1 MIFFYDI
8 DKNHPFSLL
17 YDKYLEASKHNQN
30 SIEAMV
36 LATLDLENMLPN
48 SRFVNAKYIT
58 NEEIIFFSNYQGT
71 KSREIENTNNVS
83 VIFYWD
89 TIKVQIRIRG
99 RIIKSK
105 KEVSDKHFFERSND
119 KNAIAISS
127 NQSSVIDSY
136 SYVVKKYEEVLNDNS
151 SIRQRPSY
159 WGGYS
164 IKPYYFEFWEGQDSR
179 VNKRKV
185 YELKN
190 KKWESYYLE
199 P

>member
-1 MIFFYDI
+1 MIFFYNI

-17 YDKYLEASKHNQN
+17 YDKYLEASKRNQT

-105 KEVSDKHFFERSND
+105 KEVSDKHFFERSDD

>member
-1 MIFFYDI
+1 MIFFYNI

-17 YDKYLEASKHNQN
+17 YDKYLEASKRNQT

-105 KEVSDKHFFERSND
+105 KEVSDKHFFERSDD

-136 SYVVKKYEEVLNDNS
+136 SYVVKKYEEVLMT
-151 SIRQRPSY
+151 
-159 WGGYS
+159 
-164 IKPYYFEFWEGQDSR
+164 
-179 VNKRKV
+179 
-185 YELKN
+185 
-190 KKWESYYLE
+190 
-199 P
+199 